1 MVLQESEE
9 RIKSLLEAVDE
20 FVAKYKEIEAE
31 IEHLTQENA
40 RISARIAE
48 LSKR

>member
-1 MVLQESEE
+1 MDTFDELNETV
-9 RIKSLLEAVDE
+9 RE

-31 IEHLTQENA
+31 IKHLTQENA
-40 RISARIAE
+40 KISARIAE